1 MRSHLLPAILF
12 AALAVAPAAF
22 AAATT
27 TTVGTVKEFSGKQ
40 HKLVL
45 ADGTAFHLHKHY
57 KAHTFKAGEKV
68 KVVWEK
74 KGKTQ
79 EASRVWIVK

>member
-1 MRSHLLPAILF
+1 MRSHLLPAILL
-12 AALAVAPAAF
+12 ATLAVAPAAF

-27 TTVGTVKEFSGKQ
+27 TTGTVKEFSGKQ

-45 ADGTAFHLHKHY
+45 ADGTVYHLHKRY
-57 KAHTFKAGEKV
+57 NANTFKAGEKV
-68 KVVWEK
+68 KVVWET